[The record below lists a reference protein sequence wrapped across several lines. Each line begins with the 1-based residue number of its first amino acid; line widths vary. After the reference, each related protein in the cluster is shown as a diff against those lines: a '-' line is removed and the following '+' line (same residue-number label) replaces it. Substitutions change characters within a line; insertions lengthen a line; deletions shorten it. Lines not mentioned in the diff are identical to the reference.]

1 MLHLIWH
8 KDKNSSTTEDGDEMK
23 GICMELLDCY
33 KDLYFD
39 PLPDP
44 DVEPKA
50 QVNRI
55 PKNMIELVFL
65 Q

>member
-8 KDKNSSTTEDGDEMK
+8 KDNNSSTTEDGDEMK
-23 GICMELLDCY
+23 GIRMELLDCY
-33 KDLYFD
+33 KNLYFD

-55 PKNMIELVFL
+55 TKNMIELESL